1 MKIFFIFLGS
11 AYGLKWSNNQY
22 DGYEQRAY
30 SNYEGILRKIA
41 PKRLCNIFSA
51 ETCTLSIDFC
61 NILKRP
67 VRISIKLR

>member
-30 SNYEGILRKIA
+30 SNYEGSLRKKLHSNVFA
-41 PKRLCNIFSA
+41 IF
-51 ETCTLSIDFC
+51 L
-61 NILKRP
+61 
-67 VRISIKLR
+67 VQKLALINWGASS